1 MKKRTRKANSA
12 WEKYRDKHN
21 ALRRERNTSSLEKK
35 IRLSSAKVR
44 RSWIYGAFDGDD
56 VNLAVK
62 SFKPLS
68 PVLLVPGDRM
78 KFFEVESRAVVN
90 DTGIVND
97 TDIVLP
103 RLQLQ

>member
-68 PVLLVPGDRM
+68 PVLLVPQSGQNLL
-78 KFFEVESRAVVN
+78 KLQSGQN
-90 DTGIVND
+90 DV
-97 TDIVLP
+97 
-103 RLQLQ
+103 